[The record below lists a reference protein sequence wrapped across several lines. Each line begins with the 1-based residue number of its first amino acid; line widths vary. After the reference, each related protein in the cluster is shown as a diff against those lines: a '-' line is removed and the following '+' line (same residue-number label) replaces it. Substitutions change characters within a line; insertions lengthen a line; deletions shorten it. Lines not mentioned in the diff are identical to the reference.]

1 MGVEAIIV
9 FGADWCG
16 DCRRAKR
23 MLDGTNTTYEYV
35 DVDEDLDARA
45 EAIRL
50 SGRKNIPVILFP
62 DGDVLVEPT
71 DPELEQALL
80 RRSA

>member
-1 MGVEAIIV
+1 MADIKVY
-9 FGADWCG
+9 GADWCG
-16 DCRRAKR
+16 DCLRAKR
-23 MLDGTNTTYEYV
+23 TLDRVGAEYEYI
-35 DVDEDLDARA
+35 DVDADQGAKE

-50 SGRKNIPVILFP
+50 SGRRNIPVILFP
-62 DGDVLVEPT
+62 EGDVLVEPT

>member
-1 MGVEAIIV
+1 MTDIKVY
-9 FGADWCG
+9 GADWCG

-23 MLDGTNTTYEYV
+23 MLDNMDASYAYI
-35 DVDEDLDARA
+35 DVDADLDAKA
-45 EAIRL
+45 EAIEL
-50 SGRKNIPVILFP
+50 SGRKNIPVIVFP
-62 DGDVLVEPT
+62 DGHVLVEPT

>member
-1 MGVEAIIV
+1 MADIKVY
-9 FGADWCG
+9 GADWCG

-23 MLDGTNTTYEYV
+23 MLERTDTPYEYI
-35 DVDEDLDARA
+35 DVDADLDAAA
-45 EAIRL
+45 EALRI
-50 SGRKNIPVILFP
+50 SGRRNIPVIVFP

-71 DPELEQALL
+71 DPELEKALL

>member
-1 MGVEAIIV
+1 MAEIKVY
-9 FGADWCG
+9 GADWCG
-16 DCRRAKR
+16 DCFRAKR
-23 MLDGTNTTYEYV
+23 MLDRTGTKYEWI
-35 DVDEDLDARA
+35 DVDADAAAKA

-50 SGRKNIPVILFP
+50 SGRRNIPVIVFP
-62 DGDVLVEPT
+62 EGDVLVEPT

>member
-1 MGVEAIIV
+1 MEMAEIKVY
-9 FGADWCG
+9 GADWCG

-23 MLDGTNTTYEYV
+23 MLDRMEVSYEYI
-35 DVDEDLDARA
+35 DVDLDLDAKA

-50 SGRKNIPVILFP
+50 SGRKNIPVIAFP
-62 DGDVLVEPT
+62 EGDVLVEPT
-71 DPELEQALL
+71 DPELEKALL

>member
-1 MGVEAIIV
+1 MGVIKV
-9 FGADWCG
+9 YGADWCG
-16 DCRRAKR
+16 DCFRAKGT
-23 MLDGTNTTYEYV
+23 LDRSGAEYEWI
-35 DVDEDLDARA
+35 DVDADADAKA

-50 SGRKNIPVILFP
+50 SGRKNIPVIVFP

>member
-1 MGVEAIIV
+1 MSTIKVY
-9 FGADWCG
+9 GADWCG

-23 MLDGTNTTYEYV
+23 MLDRTGTAYEYI
-35 DVDEDLDARA
+35 DIEEDAEA
-45 EAIRL
+45 KEEAIRL
-50 SGRKNIPVILFP
+50 SGRRRIPVILFP
-62 DGDVLVEPT
+62 DGDILVEPN